1 MGYVWWKKYDIAK
14 HTWKVIESWNFGLM
28 LNDNLGEKI
37 QNNIK
42 WRQFFFFFWNGISRN
57 ISLQTQMTPLI
68 FTLKF

>member
-1 MGYVWWKKYDIAK
+1 MGYVWWKNYDIAK

-42 WRQFFFFFWNGISRN
+42 WRQFFFFSEMEFQETSH
-57 ISLQTQMTPLI
+57 
-68 FTLKF
+68 FTHKWHL

>member
-1 MGYVWWKKYDIAK
+1 MGYVWWKNYDIAK

-42 WRQFFFFFWNGISRN
+42 WRQFFFSEMEFQETSH
-57 ISLQTQMTPLI
+57 
-68 FTLKF
+68 FTHKWDL